1 MTPSSSLDD
10 LRAKI
15 LRLKAD
21 RKAVILAHNYQV
33 GEVQDI
39 ADFVGDSLQL
49 SRQAAATEAE
59 VIVFCGVH
67 FMAETAKI
75 LSPQKTVLLPELKAG
90 CPLANMATAEQ
101 VRRKKAELPGR
112 PVVSY
117 INTTAAVKAESDICC
132 TSSNAVKVVE
142 SLPDEEIIF
151 LPDRNL
157 GSWVA
162 EQTGKK
168 IILWDGFC
176 TTHQKILPEHLL
188 PLKEKHPDAQILV
201 HPECTPEVRAI
212 ADFIGSTSAILKQAR
227 ESAGKT
233 FIIGTECGILH
244 TLEKESPDKA
254 FLSPT
259 TPAVCPNMKRIGL
272 ETVLWALE
280 EMRYQ
285 IEVPEE
291 VRVGAKRAIDRMLAI
306 P

>member
-1 MTPSSSLDD
+1 
-10 LRAKI
+10 
-15 LRLKAD
+15 LRLKAE

-75 LSPQKTVLLPELKAG
+75 LSPQKTVLLPEPKAG
-90 CPLANMATAEQ
+90 CPLANMATVEQ
-101 VRRKKAELPGR
+101 VQKRKADLPGL

-142 SLPDEEIIF
+142 SLPENELIF

-162 EQTGKK
+162 QQTGKK
-168 IILWDGFC
+168 LILWPGFC
-176 TTHQKILPEHLL
+176 TTHQKILPEHIL
-188 PLKEKHPDAQILV
+188 PLKAEHPEAEILV

-212 ADFIGSTSAILKQAR
+212 ADFIGSTSGILRRAR
-227 ESAGKT
+227 ESSRRR

-244 TLEKESPDKA
+244 TLKKENPEKT

-280 EMRYQ
+280 EMRYA
-285 IEVPEE
+285 IEVPEA
-291 VRVGAKRAIDRMLAI
+291 VQAGAKQAIDRMLAV
-306 P
+306 

>member
-1 MTPSSSLDD
+1 MTSSSSLDD

-59 VIVFCGVH
+59 VIIFCGVH

-101 VRRKKAELPGR
+101 VRRRKAELPGR

-142 SLPDEEIIF
+142 NLPDNEILF

-176 TTHQKILPEHLL
+176 TTHQKILPEHIL
-188 PLKEKHPDAQILV
+188 PLKARHPGAQILV
-201 HPECTPEVRAI
+201 HPECTPEVRRI
-212 ADFIGSTSAILKQAR
+212 ADFIGSTSGILKQAR
-227 ESAGKT
+227 ESAAKI
-233 FIIGTECGILH
+233 FIIGTECGIIH
-244 TLEKESPDKA
+244 TLEKENPDKI

-280 EMRYQ
+280 EMRYP

-291 VRVGAKRAIDRMLAI
+291 VRGAAKRAIDRMLAI